1 MNEEQMLARIARQM
15 LEIERLNGCYDH
27 VANTLADVVSG
38 KVAASRVMVNL
49 TDRTYTIAAE
59 GECPPMPATIN
70 GLPVCV
76 TAPPSAGGKCA
87 DNPAEPVPCTDA
99 P

>member
-1 MNEEQMLARIARQM
+1 MNEEKLLARMARQM

-27 VANTLADVVSG
+27 CARTLADVVSG
-38 KVAASRVMVNL
+38 KMERSRVVVNL
-49 TDRTYTIAAE
+49 TDRTYMIAPE

-76 TAPPSAGGKCA
+76 TAPPCA
-87 DNPAEPVPCTDA
+87 KTTDEINDEAVPCTDA